1 MKPFGIIERNRSEYP
16 NQPKEAVMLRETP
29 PRENKL
35 TRIITTFDPDVP
47 GWLFWTVFI
56 VMALLAMTFIK

>member
-16 NQPKEAVMLRETP
+16 NQPKVLRETP
-29 PRENKL
+29 PRENKF
-35 TRIITTFDPDVP
+35 TRIITTFDRDVP
-47 GWLFWTVFI
+47 GWLFWTIFI